1 MAVRPIRQVPT
12 RPSRRE
18 PPPWSGR
25 VPAPTR
31 RRRTALWR
39 TLAAPVFALV
49 VALIVAGAM
58 AMWSGRG
65 PQPAALELTAAETVR
80 LRFLAEWSP
89 TATSLSEVA
98 AGASRTDFA
107 DRFASA
113 PAATAD
119 PPSGPVTAYAP
130 VPPRWPDGAPPEPG
144 RGRPAST
151 LLNEA
156 QIASIKG
163 RLKLTAEQEKLW
175 PPVETALR
183 AVVWRRGNDKRNSGT
198 AALDTR
204 SVEQLKAV
212 AAPLMAKLRDDQKR
226 EIRTISHV
234 MGIGDL
240 AEQF

>member
-1 MAVRPIRQVPT
+1 MAI
-12 RPSRRE
+12 
-18 PPPWSGR
+18 
-25 VPAPTR
+25 
-31 RRRTALWR
+31 
-39 TLAAPVFALV
+39 
-49 VALIVAGAM
+49 
-58 AMWSGRG
+58 WSGRG
-65 PQPAALELTAAETVR
+65 PQPAPPAELTAAETVR

-89 TATSLSEVA
+89 TAVSLSDIQT
-98 AGASRTDFA
+98 GPSQSDFA
-107 DRFASA
+107 DRFAPA
-113 PAATAD
+113 PAATAPST

-144 RGRPAST
+144 RGRPANA
-151 LLNEA
+151 LLNDA

-183 AVVWRRGNDKRNSGT
+183 AVVWHRGNDKRRTGT